1 MSEPKNPVKALGN
14 ARPGKGLVKKRS
26 EELSDY
32 VFGKVPPQAM
42 ALEEAVLGALMLDKD
57 AMSIVLDIL
66 QPDSFYTEAHQLIFQ
81 AMHRLFEHSQPID
94 LLTVMEQLKKTG
106 DLETVGGPA
115 YLASLTNKVASAAN
129 IEFHARIISQKF
141 IQRELIRVS
150 TNVIREAFED
160 TTDVFD
166 LLDSAEQGLFSIAEK
181 NMSRGYEA
189 MSSLASKVYK
199 QLQDVKDKE
208 DGLTGIPSGF
218 TELDRLTSG
227 WQPSDLIIIAAR
239 PGMGKCLG
247 KGTKV
252 LLYDGTLKKV
262 EDIRIGDLLMGD
274 DNTPRRVLTLARG
287 QEQMYWIR
295 QNKGINYRVNESHIL
310 SLKKSRQGGK
320 GERGE
325 VLDISVRAFLAKS
338 PKFRNN
344 YKGFKVAVEFADKNV
359 PIAPYFLGLW
369 LGDGRASDVR
379 IASQD
384 EEVVE
389 YLEEYSATLNLKV
402 HRYEGKEQ
410 CPMYGIMKGDHLNS
424 RSGFSLQDQLRKLN
438 LINNKHIPQAFLIN
452 STAKRLE
459 LLAGLL
465 DSDGHYLVQSNGYEI
480 TQKKEELAQQIKFL
494 CDSLGFRTSLTAKKA
509 SISDI
514 GYETTVY
521 RVRIYGDIDKIPVRV
536 KRKQANPWKSVVDWQ
551 VTGITIEKDI
561 VDDYYGFEI
570 DGNGRFLLEDM
581 TVTHNTA
588 FVLSA
593 ARNTSVEFGKG
604 VAIFSLE
611 MSSVQLALRMIAM
624 EAEVSSSKL
633 RNGQFDQDESV
644 RLNAAIERIGEAPI
658 FIDDTAGINIFEL
671 RAKCRRMKMQH
682 DIQLIIIDYLQLMSG
697 GGDNQRG
704 NREQE
709 VSAISRALKALA
721 KELNVPVIALSQL
734 SRAVEVRGGSKRP
747 QLSDLRESGCLTGDT
762 LIQDAK
768 TGNRITIKELAE
780 KETVTD
786 FQVLAVNACQQIRP
800 YTLAKAFYSGQKQV
814 FELKT
819 RTGRRIKASANHP
832 FLKLEGWTALEEL
845 SVGDQI
851 GVPRKIEVLQTDNP
865 LSDDE
870 LILLAHLIGDGC
882 ILPKQPY
889 HYTSADEA
897 NIAVVNESANKL
909 FGIQPRIVPQ
919 ENWWHTYLPSPYR
932 LTHGKQHPITA
943 WYNSLGLER
952 VRSYLK
958 YLPNK
963 IFQCAPSKISLFLH
977 HLWAT
982 DGNISWKKL
991 EGRKPAGAIYY
1002 ATSSQL
1008 LAEQVQHLLLRL
1020 GIISTV
1026 TIAKQKGGKY
1036 RNNYHVKIQ
1045 GSQNQLLFLKTV
1057 GCFGKRGDIVP
1068 ALIATLE
1075 DIEGNPNTDVLPKEA
1090 WDVVVYPA
1098 MQRQG
1103 LSYRNLF
1110 DKLEQSYSGS
1120 IKRNGIS
1127 KERLQ
1132 HLNEAIA
1139 DPALKP
1145 FIESDILW
1153 DEIIEIT
1160 PLGMED
1166 VYDLT
1171 VPEVHNFVAND
1182 ILVHNSIEQDA
1193 DIVSFIYRPE
1203 YYGITEDPEGQ
1214 SLKGVAEI
1222 IVAKHRNGAL
1232 KDVRLR
1238 FTDQFAR
1245 FSDLDDTSFGDF
1257 PFDTSPADNSAS
1269 PGIITRPSRMNEDED
1284 IPF

>member
-1 MSEPKNPVKALGN
+1 MSESNNSAKALGN
-14 ARPGKGLVKKRS
+14 VRSKGLVKKRG

-32 VFGKVPPQAM
+32 VFGKVPPQAL
-42 ALEEAVLGALMLDKD
+42 ALEEAVLGAIMLDRD
-57 AMSIVLDIL
+57 AMSVVLDIL
-66 QPDSFYTEAHQLIFQ
+66 RPSSFYTEAHSLIFQ
-81 AMHRLFEHSQPID
+81 AMQRLFELSQPID
-94 LLTVMEQLKKTG
+94 LLTVMEQLKKSA

-150 TNVIREAFED
+150 TGIIRDAYED

-166 LLDSAEQGLFSIAEK
+166 LLDDAEKGLFAIAEQ

-189 MSSLASKVYK
+189 MASLASKVHK
-199 QLQDVKDKE
+199 QLQEVKDKE
-208 DGLTGIPSGF
+208 NGLTGVPSGF

-247 KGTKV
+247 KGTKI
-252 LLYDGTLKKV
+252 LLFNGTFKKV
-262 EDIRIGDLLMGD
+262 EDIEVGDFLMGD
-274 DNTPRRVLTLARG
+274 DSAPRQVLSLARG

-295 QNKGINYRVNESHIL
+295 QNKGIDYRVNESHIL
-310 SLKKSRQGGK
+310 SLKKSRTEGA
-320 GERGE
+320 GERGSI
-325 VLDISVRAFLAKS
+325 LDISVRDFLAKS
-338 PKFRNN
+338 SKFRNN
-344 YKGFKVAVEFADKNV
+344 YKGFKVAVEFSEKKV
-359 PIAPYFLGLW
+359 PIAPYFLGVW
-369 LGDGRASDVR
+369 LGDGRSSDVR

-384 EEVVE
+384 VE
-389 YLEEYSATLNLKV
+389 IVAFLTEYAKGLNLNLPA
-402 HRYEGKEQ
+402 YEAKDKCPVYSISAGK
-410 CPMYGIMKGDHLNS
+410 YGNTN
-424 RSGFSLQDQLRKLN
+424 SGFSLQAKLRKLN
-438 LINNKHIPQAFLIN
+438 VLHNKHIPKDYLVN
-452 STAKRLE
+452 SIQKRLE
-459 LLAGLL
+459 LLAGLI
-465 DSDGHYLVQSNGYEI
+465 DTDGHYLVQSNGYEI
-480 TQKKEELAQQIKFL
+480 TQKNEALTQQIKFL
-494 CDSLGFRTSLTAKKA
+494 CDSLGFRTSLKAKKA
-509 SISDI
+509 TIASISF
-514 GYETTVY
+514 ETTVY
-521 RVRIYGDIDKIPVRV
+521 RLRIYGDIDKIPVRI
-536 KRKQANPWKSVVDWQ
+536 KRKKANPWKSPINWQ
-551 VTGITIEKDI
+551 VTGISIEKDI
-561 VDDYYGFEI
+561 IDDYYGFEL

-588 FVLSA
+588 LVLSA
-593 ARNTSVEFGKG
+593 ARNTAVEFRKG

-611 MSSVQLALRMIAM
+611 MSSIQLALRMIAM

-633 RNGQFDQDESV
+633 RNGQFDQDEST
-644 RLNAAIERIGEAPI
+644 RLNQAIERIGEAPI
-658 FIDDTAGINIFEL
+658 YIDDTAAINVFEL

-709 VSAISRALKALA
+709 VSAISRALKSLA

-734 SRAVEVRGGSKRP
+734 SRAVETRGGSKRP

-762 LIQDAK
+762 LIQDAI
-768 TGNRITIKELAE
+768 TGKRFPIKELAE
-780 KETVTD
+780 RPEATNVH
-786 FQVLAVNACQQIRP
+786 VLAVNACQQIRP
-800 YTLAKAFYSGQKQV
+800 YTLAKAFYSGKKQV

-832 FLKLEGWTALEEL
+832 FLKLEGWIALENL
-845 SVGDQI
+845 NIGDRI
-851 GVPRKIEVLQTDNP
+851 AMPRKIEITQPVNLM
-865 LSDDE
+865 SDDE

-889 HYTSADEA
+889 HYTSADEK
-897 NIAVVNESANKL
+897 NITIVNTAAKNL
-909 FGIQPRIVPQ
+909 FGIEARIVPQ

-932 LTHGKQHPITA
+932 TTHGKLHPITI
-943 WYNSLGLER
+943 WYKNLGLER
-952 VRSYLK
+952 VRSYEK
-958 YLPNK
+958 QLPNV
-963 IFQCAPSKISLFLH
+963 IFQCEDNKISLFLH

-982 DGNISWKKL
+982 DGNVSWKKTA
-991 EGRKPAGAIYY
+991 GRKPSGAIYY
-1002 ATSSQL
+1002 ASSSRI

-1020 GIISTV
+1020 GIISTTTV
-1026 TIAKQKGGKY
+1026 SIQKGGKY
-1036 RNNYHVKIQ
+1036 RDNYHVHVQ
-1045 GSQNQLLFLKTV
+1045 GAENQLLFLNIV
-1057 GCFGKRGDIVP
+1057 GCFGERGNIIP
-1068 ALIATLE
+1068 ELIAALE
-1075 DIEGNPNTDVLPKEA
+1075 IIDSNPNTDVLPKEA
-1090 WDVVVYPA
+1090 WDLIIYPA

-1110 DKLEQSYSGS
+1110 DSLNQSYAGS

-1132 HLNEAIA
+1132 RLQEAIV

-1145 FIESDILW
+1145 FIQSDLYW
-1153 DEIIEIT
+1153 DEILEIT
-1160 PLGMED
+1160 PLGIED

-1203 YYGITEDPEGQ
+1203 YYGILEDPEGQ

-1222 IVAKHRNGAL
+1222 IIAKHRNGAL

-1245 FSDLDDTSFGDF
+1245 FSDLDDTTFGDF
-1257 PFDTSPADNSAS
+1257 AFDTSSNNAAS
-1269 PGIITRPSRMNEDED
+1269 TGVITRPSKMNEDED